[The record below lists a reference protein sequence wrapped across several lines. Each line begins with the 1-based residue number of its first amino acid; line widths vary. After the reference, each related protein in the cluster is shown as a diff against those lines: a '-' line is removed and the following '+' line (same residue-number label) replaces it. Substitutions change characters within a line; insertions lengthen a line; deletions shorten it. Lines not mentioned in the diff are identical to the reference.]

1 MIDQAIKM
9 PLGLYIHIPFCKTL
23 CYYCDFAI
31 AIHRTGAAERYLQAL
46 GVEMTSHAGLE
57 VRTIYLGGGTP
68 TTLTA
73 EQLAS
78 LLSDCRRHFRVWPN
92 SEVTVEANPG
102 TLDEAK
108 LVALKDGGVSRLS
121 IGFQVADDDLL
132 MAIGR
137 SHSVREFTDDYA
149 LARKVGF
156 SNISLDLIFALPG
169 QSVESWKETLSVALD
184 LRPEH
189 ISIYGLTIEK
199 GTAFGRWQGQGK
211 LQRPSEEEELA
222 MYDLTVESLA
232 RDGYEHYEISN
243 FARRGFRSAHNQI
256 YWRNEEYLGLGVSAW
271 SYMDKV
277 RYGNDR
283 STRRYIDLLLS
294 GASPVAEEE
303 KLVGRAEMA
312 ETLILGL
319 RMIEGVSLSRFQER
333 FGVKAE
339 GVFEREIEK
348 MHAEGLLEVSND
360 HLRLT
365 DKGIRLANE
374 VFVEFL

>member
-1 MIDQAIKM
+1 MS
-9 PLGLYIHIPFCKTL
+9 LGLYIHIPFCKTR

-46 GVEMTSHAGLE
+46 GREMSSHAGLE

-73 EQLAS
+73 EQLAG
-78 LLSDCRRHFRVWPN
+78 LLSDCRRHFRIQPN
-92 SEVTVEANPG
+92 SEVTIEANPG
-102 TLDEAK
+102 TLDEEK
-108 LVALKDGGVSRLS
+108 LSVLKDGGVSRLS
-121 IGFQVADDDLL
+121 IGFQVADDLL
-132 MAIGR
+132 LKAIGR
-137 SHSVREFTDDYA
+137 SHNVKEFTDDYS

-156 SNISLDLIFALPG
+156 SNISLDLIFGLPG
-169 QSVESWKETLSVALD
+169 QSVESWKETLRIALD
-184 LRPEH
+184 LKPEH
-189 ISIYGLTIEK
+189 ISIYGLTVEE
-199 GTAFGRWQGQGK
+199 GTAFGHWHRQGR

-232 RDGYEHYEISN
+232 GDGYEHYEISS
-243 FARRGFRSAHNQI
+243 FARWGFRSAHNQI

-271 SYMDKV
+271 SYVDKM

-283 STRRYIDLLLS
+283 STRRYMDLLLS

-303 KLVGRAEMA
+303 RLVGRAEMG
-312 ETLILGL
+312 ETLVLGL
-319 RMIEGVSLSRFQER
+319 RMIEGVRLSRFRER

-339 GVFEREIEK
+339 DVFEREIERTL
-348 MHAEGLLEVSND
+348 AEGLLEVSND